1 MKNNI
6 ENQKP
11 ELLSSMALLPKV
23 WPTDDIISE
32 LGKSAEIQ
40 APPHTYGIRM
50 GMLTRSAVIQIHIN
64 I

>member
-1 MKNNI
+1 MV
-6 ENQKP
+6 
-11 ELLSSMALLPKV
+11 LLPKL